1 MQRSNTMI
9 RTTSLFA
16 ISLISTVLAEESSW
30 LSGDDLAIDLVASHP
45 VVEQPIFLNF
55 DHRGRMWV
63 AQYRQYPF
71 PAGSKVVGKDRFWRS
86 EYDKL
91 PSPPGHPEYVPGKD
105 LISIHEDTNRDG
117 SFDKVSSFLEGLNFC
132 TSFAHDHG
140 GLWVLQPPYLLFYED
155 KDRDDKPDGPPQV
168 HLRGFG
174 IEDSHSLANSLTWGP
189 DGWLYGANGSTTSLR
204 VTVEGKKDP
213 PVVRAGQ
220 LIWRYHPKRRVFEIF
235 AEGGGNN
242 LSCEFDSVGRLYSG
256 SNTAHVAFY
265 YHQGAYYQKTFG
277 KHGELSN
284 PHTYGYLPG
293 ILHQK
298 YARVTNSITIYEGG
312 ELPARFEGA
321 MVFANPL
328 TLGVGSYR
336 PKLDGL
342 NFSVV
347 PNGIVD
353 VRKDDKWF
361 CPVYVDTGPDGALYV
376 CDWYDEQ
383 CNHLK
388 HSEGQL
394 HANDGR
400 LFRIR
405 ARENKVLNK
414 FDLSK
419 LTLFELLEHLKGSNR
434 WWREEAR
441 HALWR
446 HKDREDALP
455 TIEKW
460 IAHEEGQ
467 LALEGLW
474 CWSLID
480 GLAIPIFRK
489 AMRSANPH
497 VRRWAIRLAV
507 DNGDLTPA
515 HLAEVSK
522 VLVAEED
529 LEVLAQTASSA
540 ARLPIQEAFSFLRP
554 LLGNKS
560 IRNNTQLS
568 LLTWWA
574 IEPHCENF
582 SRECVALLLRKE
594 VMAPKVFVRLNR
606 WLAASGDLTNLK
618 LSAEMLS
625 AIGEFTK
632 DEQRELWFHFDEA
645 FKGRSF
651 ATIPDEMILALAGR
665 TDLPL
670 HLELRLFPQN
680 RSVLN
685 EALRQLEGLKKNRE
699 TLLRLIE
706 YFGENPHPDATSKL
720 LGLLDVKD
728 ARILIQIFASLQ
740 GIESPKIARAVLKR
754 LPTLRPEEIKAAE
767 ILLLSR
773 ASWVS
778 QWLGMATKDK
788 VLKGLLT
795 PALQKQIVSR
805 AHPEHLQK
813 LEILFPKATDPEKA
827 SEVEIQKVQA
837 ILAKS
842 IKPNIRNGHA
852 LFKARCAACHVLH
865 ADGGDIGP
873 SLTSYQREDLKTL
886 LPSILEPS
894 REIREGFENYILEV
908 GDGRKLMG
916 FLKTKNKR
924 VVILQPAGGAPLTI
938 AADQVLSLEPTRTSL
953 MPPGLL
959 NGLSEQELSDF
970 FAYLRSP
977 QPLNLQKR

>member
-1 MQRSNTMI
+1 MI

-220 LIWRYHPKRRVFEIF
+220 LIWRYHPKKKIFEIF

-977 QPLNLQKR
+977 QPLNLQKK

>member
-1 MQRSNTMI
+1 MI

-220 LIWRYHPKRRVFEIF
+220 LIWRYHPKKKIFEIF

-886 LPSILEPS
+886 LPSILDPS

-908 GDGRKLMG
+908 GDGRKIMG

>member
-1 MQRSNTMI
+1 MI

-220 LIWRYHPKRRVFEIF
+220 LIWRYHPKKKIFEIF

-298 YARVTNSITIYEGG
+298 YARVTNSIMMYEGG

-908 GDGRKLMG
+908 GDDRKLMG

-977 QPLNLQKR
+977 QPLNLQKK

>member
-1 MQRSNTMI
+1 MI
-9 RTTSLFA
+9 KTTSLFA
-16 ISLISTVLAEESSW
+16 IFLISTLLAEESSW
-30 LSGDDLAIDLVASHP
+30 LSGDDLTIDLVASHP

-105 LISIHEDTNRDG
+105 LISIHEDTNGDG
-117 SFDKVSSFLEGLNFC
+117 SFDKVSPFLEGLNFC
-132 TSFAHDHG
+132 TSFAHGHG

-155 KDRDDKPDGPPQV
+155 KDRDDKPDGSPQV

-204 VTVEGKKDP
+204 VTVEGENVS

-220 LIWRYHPKRRVFEIF
+220 LVWRYHPKRRVFEIF

-298 YARVTNSITIYEGG
+298 YARVTNSIMMYEGG
-312 ELPARFEGA
+312 ELPARFNGA
-321 MVFANPL
+321 IVFANPL

-336 PKLDGL
+336 PKLEGL
-342 NFSVV
+342 NFSVA

-361 CPVYVDTGPDGALYV
+361 CPVYVDAGPDGALYV

-405 ARENKVLNK
+405 VREGRVLK
-414 FDLSK
+414 QFDLSK
-419 LTLFELLEHLKGSNR
+419 LTVLELLEHLKSSNR

-441 HALWR
+441 RALWQ
-446 HKDREDALP
+446 HKDRKNALP
-455 TIEKW
+455 TLEKW
-460 IAHEEGQ
+460 INDEKGQ

-474 CWSLID
+474 CRSLID
-480 GLAIPIFRK
+480 DLAIQVFRK

-515 HLAEVSK
+515 HLTEVSE

-529 LEVLAQTASSA
+529 LEVLAQAASSA
-540 ARLPIQEAFSFLRP
+540 ARLPMQEALAILRP
-554 LLGNKS
+554 ILGNKI
-560 IRNNTQLS
+560 IRNNAQLS

-574 IEPHCENF
+574 IEPHCDKF
-582 SRECVALLLRKE
+582 PRECVALVLRKE

-606 WLAASGDLTNLK
+606 WLATSGNLNNLK
-618 LSAEMLS
+618 LSGEMLS
-625 AIGEFTK
+625 SIGEFTK

-651 ATIPDEMILALAGR
+651 ATIPEEMISALAGR
-665 TDLPL
+665 ADLPL
-670 HLELRLFPQN
+670 HLELHLFPHN

-685 EALRQLEGLKKNRE
+685 EALRQLDDFKRNRE

-728 ARILIQIFASLQ
+728 AGILIQIFASLQ
-740 GIESPKIARAVLKR
+740 GIESPKIAKAVLKR
-754 LPTLRPEEIKAAE
+754 LPTLRSEEVQAAE

-773 ASWVS
+773 VSWVS
-778 QWLGMATKDK
+778 EWLDAAAKDRAFK
-788 VLKGLLT
+788 ELLT
-795 PALQKQIVSR
+795 PGVRKQIVSR
-805 AHPEHLQK
+805 AHPGHLRK
-813 LEILFPKATDPEKA
+813 LEMLFPKAAEPVKA
-827 SEVEIQKVQA
+827 SEVESQKVQT
-837 ILAKS
+837 ILGKS
-842 IKPNIRNGHA
+842 IKPNLQNGYA
-852 LFKARCAACHVLH
+852 IFTTRCAVCHVLH

-894 REIREGFENYILEV
+894 REIREGFENYILKV
-908 GDGRKLMG
+908 ADGRNLNG

-924 VVILQPAGGAPLTI
+924 VVVIQPAGGAPLTVTT
-938 AADQVLSLEPTRTSL
+938 DQVLSLEPTRTSL

-959 NGLSEQELSDF
+959 NGLSEQEISDF

-977 QPLNLQKR
+977 QPLNLQKK

>member
-1 MQRSNTMI
+1 MI

-220 LIWRYHPKRRVFEIF
+220 LIWRYHPKKKIFEIF

-574 IEPHCENF
+574 IEPHCEIF
-582 SRECVALLLRKE
+582 SRECVALLLRTE

-908 GDGRKLMG
+908 GDDRKLMG

-977 QPLNLQKR
+977 QPLNLQKK

>member
-1 MQRSNTMI
+1 MI

-91 PSPPGHPEYVPGKD
+91 PSPPGHPEYVFGKD

-117 SFDKVSSFLEGLNFC
+117 SFDKVSPFLEGLNFC

-220 LIWRYHPKRRVFEIF
+220 LIWRYHPKKKIFEIF

-908 GDGRKLMG
+908 GDDRKLMG

-977 QPLNLQKR
+977 QPLNLQKK

>member
-1 MQRSNTMI
+1 MI

-117 SFDKVSSFLEGLNFC
+117 SFDKVSPFLEGLNFC

-220 LIWRYHPKRRVFEIF
+220 LIWRYHPKKKIFEIF

-908 GDGRKLMG
+908 GDDRKLMG

-977 QPLNLQKR
+977 QPLNLQKK

>member
-1 MQRSNTMI
+1 MI

-220 LIWRYHPKRRVFEIF
+220 LIWRYHPKKKIFEIF

-740 GIESPKIARAVLKR
+740 GIESPKIARAVLKL

-908 GDGRKLMG
+908 GDDRKLMG

-924 VVILQPAGGAPLTI
+924 VVILQPAGGAPLMI

-977 QPLNLQKR
+977 QPLNLQKK

>member
-1 MQRSNTMI
+1 MI

-220 LIWRYHPKRRVFEIF
+220 LIWRYHQKKKIFEIF

-908 GDGRKLMG
+908 GDDRKLMG

-977 QPLNLQKR
+977 QPLNLQKK

>member
-1 MQRSNTMI
+1 MI

-220 LIWRYHPKRRVFEIF
+220 LIWRYHPKKKIFEIF

-706 YFGENPHPDATSKL
+706 YFGENPLPDATSKL

-977 QPLNLQKR
+977 QPLNLQKK

>member
-1 MQRSNTMI
+1 M
-9 RTTSLFA
+9 
-16 ISLISTVLAEESSW
+16 
-30 LSGDDLAIDLVASHP
+30 
-45 VVEQPIFLNF
+45 
-55 DHRGRMWV
+55 
-63 AQYRQYPF
+63 
-71 PAGSKVVGKDRFWRS
+71 
-86 EYDKL
+86 
-91 PSPPGHPEYVPGKD
+91 
-105 LISIHEDTNRDG
+105 
-117 SFDKVSSFLEGLNFC
+117 
-132 TSFAHDHG
+132 
-140 GLWVLQPPYLLFYED
+140 
-155 KDRDDKPDGPPQV
+155 
-168 HLRGFG
+168 
-174 IEDSHSLANSLTWGP
+174 
-189 DGWLYGANGSTTSLR
+189 
-204 VTVEGKKDP
+204 
-213 PVVRAGQ
+213 
-220 LIWRYHPKRRVFEIF
+220 
-235 AEGGGNN
+235 
-242 LSCEFDSVGRLYSG
+242 
-256 SNTAHVAFY
+256 
-265 YHQGAYYQKTFG
+265 
-277 KHGELSN
+277 
-284 PHTYGYLPG
+284 
-293 ILHQK
+293 
-298 YARVTNSITIYEGG
+298 
-312 ELPARFEGA
+312 
-321 MVFANPL
+321 
-328 TLGVGSYR
+328 
-336 PKLDGL
+336 
-342 NFSVV
+342 
-347 PNGIVD
+347 D

-908 GDGRKLMG
+908 GDDRKLMG

-970 FAYLRSP
+970 FEYLRSP
-977 QPLNLQKR
+977 QPLNLQKK